1 MARLPDPALADKR
14 RRQIL
19 DAAMV
24 CFCRRGFHQTTMQE
38 ICAAAALSPGALYRY
53 FPSKADLIS
62 AIAEEDRRAIL
73 EPLDLFGENAD
84 FFASAAALARAWL
97 GRMQGKDCALIADVM
112 AQAARDEELRVK
124 LAEVDASLR
133 DVLAQWVR
141 QGQARHQV
149 DARIDAARA
158 ARAMLCALDGMALRM
173 VLLENCQMADAVTDL
188 IFVFE
193 RMFSPLGA
201 STKVV
206 RENRGVMEPVA

>member
-1 MARLPDPALADKR
+1 
-14 RRQIL
+14 
-19 DAAMV
+19 MV

-97 GRMQGKDCALIADVM
+97 ARMQGKDCALIADVM

-141 QGQARHQV
+141 QGQARQQV
-149 DARIDAARA
+149 DTRIDAARA

-173 VLLENCQMADAVTDL
+173 VLLENCQMADAVADL

-193 RMFSPLGA
+193 RMFSPHA
-201 STKVV
+201 TRTKAA
-206 RENRGVMEPVA
+206 RANRGVMEPVA